1 MAPILITLVRKKVAS
16 HECGTHPDY
25 AREKKGAL
33 QQVMN
38 EEMIKLC
45 IELTCNMLHQIYLLL
60 NIILSATV

>member
-1 MAPILITLVRKKVAS
+1 
-16 HECGTHPDY
+16 
-25 AREKKGAL
+25 
-33 QQVMN
+33 MN